1 MRALVWGGSGSGKSE
16 FAEGLAVAAAR
27 RQAALAAG
35 ASGSGQG
42 AGEAPACGPLVY
54 IATMAADDP
63 ESRRRIS
70 RHRRLRAGKGFTT
83 LEKYTHLEDVVLPP
97 GTTVLLECLSN
108 LAANERFSPDGAGQ
122 GARGA
127 ILAGFEALLPQAGL
141 VVAVTNEVFSDGVAY
156 DPATLDYLDL
166 LGGLNATLA
175 ARADRVVEV
184 VCGLPILHKGGPL
197 P

>member
-1 MRALVWGGSGSGKSE
+1 MFILVTGGAASGKSAY
-16 FAEGLAVAAAR
+16 AEGL
-27 RQAALAAG
+27 LA
-35 ASGSGQG
+35 SWR
-42 AGEAPACGPLVY
+42 GPKYY
-54 IATMAADDP
+54 IATMQVGDG
-63 ESRRRIS
+63 ESAQRVA
-70 RHRRLRAGKGFTT
+70 RHRAARAGKGFCT
-83 LEKYTHLEDVVLPP
+83 LERPLDLMGLRLPQP
-97 GTTVLLECLSN
+97 GGGVLLECLSN

-127 ILAGFEALLPQAGL
+127 ILAGFDALLPQAGL